1 MSTDNITH
9 LTINRLSDEQLITD
23 ILLEYSDD
31 LDKAA
36 CDRCSDC
43 TSIVMCRFHS
53 VLSLLQRH
61 SWPTAAIDRG
71 VVS

>member
-1 MSTDNITH
+1 MSIDNITH

-23 ILLEYSDD
+23 ILLEYSDE

-61 SWPTAAIDRG
+61 SWPTAAINRC